1 MRCLSCVDFLIWGRD
16 SHSLHL
22 SRAQFWQH
30 VAWGRR
36 GILRKKKSLQGCI
49 VACSCLQP
57 WQARCY
63 RMQVKLSFTETLRAG
78 LTSLKIAFLE
88 DLKDEDITNLKPLS
102 RLQVLVVNV
111 RLCRNDV
118 YV

>member
-1 MRCLSCVDFLIWGRD
+1 
-16 SHSLHL
+16 
-22 SRAQFWQH
+22 
-30 VAWGRR
+30 
-36 GILRKKKSLQGCI
+36 
-49 VACSCLQP
+49 
-57 WQARCY
+57 
-63 RMQVKLSFTETLRAG
+63 MQVKLSFTETLRAG